1 MLEIRGIVEI
11 EIEPQIQQLS
21 TINCQLSTN

>member
-21 TINCQLSTN
+21 TINYQLSTN